1 MRGFVAAR
9 RPDKEDNP
17 SAPHA
22 KAMKPH
28 FAVAF
33 PVIFH
38 RDHRKIENRL
48 ELCEIDLVLPEV
60 LAALR
65 LVPGDQQ

>member
-1 MRGFVAAR
+1 MRGFIAAR
-9 RPDKEDNP
+9 RPDKKDDP

-22 KAMKPH
+22 KALKPH

-33 PVIFH
+33 
-38 RDHRKIENRL
+38 RSSSTENRL
-48 ELCEIDLVLPEV
+48 ELCEIDLVFPEV

-65 LVPGDQQ
+65 LVPGDNR